1 MSQTHYCL
9 IWTAL
14 QDSSSESWLSK
25 NDSLSLRQNV
35 ISKIQHL
42 FHADIV
48 ITVVF
53 SKGKQ
58 GKGIQLPF
66 LWVVSYK
73 TQTTGV
79 AKGKER
85 GRRKTNTELL
95 SITKKNTSFQCRLD
109 DWLTPTYEVTTR
121 KHIFREDDAS
131 SPTPAWERLS
141 EKEIAVPLRPLL
153 LEIQQLR
160 CTKGIL
166 KSFYELSET
175 LASIL
180 YSIQNLHDCSSTS
193 RMKLN
198 MQQKASGG
206 SCFSAVSKS
215 TCTMAFA

>member
-25 NDSLSLRQNV
+25 NDSLALRQNV

-79 AKGKER
+79 AKGRER

-95 SITKKNTSFQCRLD
+95 SITKKKHLISVQTGWLANTNIWSDHEEAHLQRRWCIITNACLRKTLWKRNCCSTKTIAIRNTATKMHKRHPKEFLWTQWNTS
-109 DWLTPTYEVTTR
+109 
-121 KHIFREDDAS
+121 KHFI
-131 SPTPAWERLS
+131 
-141 EKEIAVPLRPLL
+141 
-153 LEIQQLR
+153 
-160 CTKGIL
+160 
-166 KSFYELSET
+166 
-175 LASIL
+175 
-180 YSIQNLHDCSSTS
+180 
-193 RMKLN
+193 
-198 MQQKASGG
+198 
-206 SCFSAVSKS
+206 
-215 TCTMAFA
+215 